1 MKKKGL
7 GGWVTGALMIA
18 GICYAA
24 SYSLPYIKGIFY
36 DPMMEATGATN
47 TQLGLIMSVY
57 GFGNVIFN
65 LIGGFVTDKLDYK
78 KCIIVSLLGT
88 TALSVWLA
96 LAPSVINMYII
107 WGLFGVTTFFV
118 FNPSIFKLPRMIV
131 PEHLV
136 GESVGMFSFAQS
148 IGYMVINFT
157 SLYVYNL
164 AEKSVGQVPAFSTV
178 VWVYAGF
185 TFVSA
190 LGCIFIFRKVED
202 VNTEGDENE
211 KFTFSQLALVMKE
224 PGLWMMII
232 CGFCMFSTMATTS
245 YFVPYFNDVFGVA
258 VTFSGVL
265 GVLNLYGGRL
275 FSPILGKIATKTKYV
290 SRMVIFGT
298 SALIVFLICILLFSA
313 KVPLGVLVAV
323 SLITGIVCTL
333 FTNICLALPPETN
346 VARKASGT
354 AMGLYAALAYS
365 PDLFQHSLFGFWLDH
380 YGNRGYVFMFI
391 YTIILLAVGGT
402 SAAVLYRRSKKA
414 RLFEEN

>member
-36 DPMMEATGATN
+36 DPMMKATGATN

-190 LGCIFIFRKVED
+190 LGCIFIFRKVGD

-313 KVPLGVLVAV
+313 KVPLEMC
-323 SLITGIVCTL
+323 IRDRYTG
-333 FTNICLALPPETN
+333 
-346 VARKASGT
+346 SG
-354 AMGLYAALAYS
+354 
-365 PDLFQHSLFGFWLDH
+365 
-380 YGNRGYVFMFI
+380 
-391 YTIILLAVGGT
+391 
-402 SAAVLYRRSKKA
+402 
-414 RLFEEN
+414 

>member
-323 SLITGIVCTL
+323 FSDYRNRVYLIYQYL
-333 FTNICLALPPETN
+333 
-346 VARKASGT
+346 SGT
-354 AMGLYAALAYS
+354 ASGNKCC
-365 PDLFQHSLFGFWLDH
+365 QTGQR
-380 YGNRGYVFMFI
+380 YGNGFIRGSC
-391 YTIILLAVGGT
+391 LLAGFVPAFPVWVLAGSLWKQGICVYVYIYNH
-402 SAAVLYRRSKKA
+402 SAGCRRNKCGCTLQK
-414 RLFEEN
+414 E

>member
-36 DPMMEATGATN
+36 DPMMKATGATN

-298 SALIVFLICILLFSA
+298 SALIVFLICILLQKF
-313 KVPLGVLVAV
+313 
-323 SLITGIVCTL
+323 
-333 FTNICLALPPETN
+333 
-346 VARKASGT
+346 RW
-354 AMGLYAALAYS
+354 
-365 PDLFQHSLFGFWLDH
+365 GFWWQCLLLPESCVPYLPIFVWHCLRKQMLPDRPAVRQWVYTRLLLTRRICSSIPCLGSGWITMETEDMCLCLYILSFCWLSEEQVRLYFTEGVRRH
-380 YGNRGYVFMFI
+380 GYLRK
-391 YTIILLAVGGT
+391 T
-402 SAAVLYRRSKKA
+402 
-414 RLFEEN
+414 E